1 MDFEP
6 QARAGKGLK
15 SFYFNKNGSNGRYL
29 AAVLLVPG
37 AGAQVRVYQKLSP
50 ATQMDSNEVLLQGK
64 TDKGMPMLM
73 ALLDDV
79 VTQAEVIE

>member
-1 MDFEP
+1 M
-6 QARAGKGLK
+6 
-15 SFYFNKNGSNGRYL
+15 
-29 AAVLLVPG
+29 
-37 AGAQVRVYQKLSP
+37 RVYQKLSP

-79 VTQAEVIE
+79 VTQAEVVE